1 MISMEKTGARLKR
14 IAEKRGYTPKKLS
27 AEIGVSQ
34 NSIYQWYSGQKLPSL
49 DNLCVLSDTFKLR
62 LDDLIV
68 RE

>member
-1 MISMEKTGARLKR
+1 MISMEKTGARLKK

-27 AEIGVSQ
+27 EEIGVSQ
-34 NSIYQWYSGQKLPSL
+34 NSIYQWYNGQKLPSL
-49 DNLCVLSDTFKLR
+49 DNLCVLADTFKLR